1 MVDSQEQLIAN
12 IILKKNQNINH
23 LKIHYPGT
31 KKSLASHIIN
41 IKNYII
47 KNNRQQWICIRE
59 CP

>member
-47 KNNRQQWICIRE
+47 KNNRQQ
-59 CP
+59 